1 MIKIFVYLLAGI
13 GIFSNQIRAQ
23 QAGNSVSLPANRE
36 QPAVSL
42 GKTQILD
49 RNNTNYFF
57 TQGARAKSMLQRYNS
72 LKEGD
77 LFLQRPLRPNYYIA
91 TLGFMCKKEWQ
102 FEKATKVPLRLRLG
116 SLQYC
121 NMLEGK

>member
-1 MIKIFVYLLAGI
+1 MIKIFVCLLAGV
-13 GIFSNQIRAQ
+13 GFFSNHAQAQ
-23 QAGNSVSLPANRE
+23 QVVNSISLPAKYE

-42 GKTQILD
+42 GKTQIVN
-49 RNNTNYFF
+49 RNNTNYFL
-57 TQGARAKSMLQRYNS
+57 TRNATLKSTLQGYNF
-72 LKEGD
+72 LKED
-77 LFLQRPLRPNYYIA
+77 NLFLQQPLQPNYHIA

-102 FEKATKVPLRLRLG
+102 FEKATKIPLRFRLG